1 VSDHPTAPGR
11 SGVDRRRNGAPDGT
25 DTGRRTGGLGRP
37 VDAPPGS
44 RGRPPVPP
52 VRPVP
57 TGPRTTMAPFQA
69 AVPGSA
75 APGQRD
81 DLWSSSRPGRGQRVA
96 DRRAAGQREAERQ
109 EAAARQEAERQEA
122 ERQEAERLAVEQ
134 RAAEQR
140 AAQQREAERQEAQRR
155 VAARQQAQRR
165 EAERA
170 EAERLEAERHA
181 AAARAAEARAR
192 QRSAAAP
199 DEAGPAP
206 RSDDDRSAPWST
218 GPAGS
223 RPGPPGAARPAGAAP
238 PAGGPAYGDWTRPSR
253 SGAGDDTGPG
263 RCPVEPEEDYSSQ
276 RFARLRAG
284 APTDVTG
291 TPEADGGA
299 RRPRARDDRP
309 PSRVDHD
316 DAPAGRDRAPAAG
329 RGPVTDPGSGTAAVG
344 GRDALRTERRAAE
357 EERKKAAKSARAADR
372 AAGVRRG
379 GGPRRAVL
387 GLVAVAVVALGV
399 LGVYSFASPNTQ
411 QASSQTPAS
420 KTAGDTAALGTVPGV
435 SDLPPLSTVPAP
447 TSAAPATPVRV
458 PVTVLNSTDIT
469 GLAASIAGKI
479 KNGGWQT
486 LQVGTYQNKDIATTT
501 VYFTQGNEQQRQA
514 ALQLIQQFPQ
524 LHGPAARFF
533 NVPPAAAGGLVV
545 VATGDWKP

>member
-1 VSDHPTAPGR
+1 
-11 SGVDRRRNGAPDGT
+11 
-25 DTGRRTGGLGRP
+25 
-37 VDAPPGS
+37 
-44 RGRPPVPP
+44 VPP

-69 AVPGSA
+69 AVPGSG

-96 DRRAAGQREAERQ
+96 DRRAAGQREAERVEAEQQ
-109 EAAARQEAERQEA
+109 EAAARREA
-122 ERQEAERLAVEQ
+122 ERQEAERLAAEQ

-140 AAQQREAERQEAQRR
+140 AAQQREAERLEAQRR
-155 VAARQQAQRR
+155 AAARR
-165 EAERA
+165 EAERT

-223 RPGPPGAARPAGAAP
+223 RPGPPAAARPAGAAP
-238 PAGGPAYGDWTRPSR
+238 AADGPAYGDWTRPSR
-253 SGAGDDTGPG
+253 SGPGEDTGPD
-263 RCPVEPEEDYSSQ
+263 RRAVEPEEDYSSQ

-284 APTDVTG
+284 APTDVG
-291 TPEADGGA
+291 GMPEADGEA
-299 RRPRARDDRP
+299 RRPRTDDKRAR
-309 PSRVDHD
+309 SRVDHD
-316 DAPAGRDRAPAAG
+316 DAPAGRDRRPATG
-329 RGPVTDPGSGTAAVG
+329 SGPVTGPASVTG
-344 GRDALRTERRAAE
+344 GRAAERADRRAAE

-420 KTAGDTAALGTVPGV
+420 RTAGDTAALGTVPGV

-447 TSAAPATPVRV
+447 TSASPATPVRV
-458 PVTVLNSTDIT
+458 PVTVLNSTNVT

-486 LQVGTYQNKDIATTT
+486 LQVGAYQNKDVATTT